1 MMPARSSR
9 ESRRH
14 EDRTK
19 WKRRLAMQFAI
30 IGTLI
35 LLLCCGL
42 TALLL
47 RVLLYNFPPG

>member
-9 ESRRH
+9 ESRGHGDKR
-14 EDRTK
+14 
-19 WKRRLAMQFAI
+19 WKRLLAIKCAI

-47 RVLLYNFPPG
+47 RLLLIFFPVG